1 MLSGLQPGP
10 SLWWRE
16 SVATWL
22 TLWGVPELERH
33 LTISV
38 STRLRTSLARCFL
51 ARSEIRIASFL
62 VAAPEPLVREVL
74 CHEAAHA
81 AVVALHGRRVRPHGV
96 EWRGLMSVAGFEP
109 RARLREDSLAL
120 PIRSRRARV
129 LWEHRC
135 PVCQARRLA
144 GRPVKQWRCA
154 ACCEVGL
161 PGRLLIQ
168 RATSS
173 IGSVG

>member
-1 MLSGLQPGP
+1 MLSGLRPEP
-10 SLWWRE
+10 ASWWRE
-16 SVATWL
+16 SIATWL
-22 TLWGVPELERH
+22 ALWGVPQLEQH

-51 ARSEIRIASFL
+51 GPSEIRIASFL

-81 AVVALHGRRVRPHGV
+81 AAVALHGRWIRPHGV
-96 EWRGLMSVAGFEP
+96 EWRGLMSVAGFAP
-109 RARLREDSLAL
+109 RARLPEGSLAL
-120 PIRSRRARV
+120 PVRASRSRV

-135 PVCQARRLA
+135 PVCQASRLA
-144 GRPVKQWRCA
+144 GRPVRQWRCA

-168 RATSS
+168 RATRTT
-173 IGSVG
+173 GSAG